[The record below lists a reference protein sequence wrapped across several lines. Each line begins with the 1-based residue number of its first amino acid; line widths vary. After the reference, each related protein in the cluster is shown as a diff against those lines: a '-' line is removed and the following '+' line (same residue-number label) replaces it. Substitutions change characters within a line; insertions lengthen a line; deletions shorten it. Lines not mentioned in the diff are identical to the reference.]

1 MKLANVI
8 TWIATAVFTVALTA
22 GCDRNDRSA
31 EQVGE
36 RAGRNIDQATAEVK
50 EQAANVG
57 DKIDDAAITA
67 KVKTALIGEPDLEA
81 LKIDVDTADGVV
93 TLTGTVDSRTKVTRA
108 VQVAQAVQGVRSVDN
123 RLTVKQG

>member
-1 MKLANVI
+1 MKSAKVI
-8 TWIATAVFTVALTA
+8 ALMATALFAVVLTA

-31 EQVGE
+31 ERVGE
-36 RAGRNIDQATAEVK
+36 TAGSKIDQATAEVK
-50 EQAANVG
+50 DQAANVG
-57 DKIDDAAITA
+57 DKIDDATITA

-93 TLTGTVDSRTKVTRA
+93 TLSGTVDSRTKVSRA